1 VSNDLHT
8 AGDQH
13 AELTPPR
20 VATEGEFKL
29 RVALEEMVRRRA
41 SDLHLKVGRPPVLRI
56 HGELVITE
64 LPVLRVDDA
73 KRCADQILSPAQR
86 DEFAQRKELDF
97 AIGVQGLGRFRVNLF
112 QQRGTLG
119 FALRA
124 IPFEIPSISDL
135 QLPPIIEDIAVSP
148 RGLILVTGVTGSG
161 KSTTLAA
168 MIRHLGNSRPTNVVT
183 IEDPIEF
190 LHRDQLSL
198 ISQREVGTDTVSFH
212 DALRHVLRQDPD
224 VVMLGEI
231 RDVESMET
239 VLKAAN
245 TGHAVFTTLHT
256 TDASQTITRII
267 SFFPAHQHT
276 EIRGILA
283 DGLRAIISL
292 RLIPRTDGLGRVPAA
307 EIMVNTALIAERI
320 RTGDLMHTLSDLIS
334 EGRSQYGMQTFDQ
347 SLMDL
352 YRRGLVSHDDAVRYA
367 TNPSEFVL
375 RASGVEVASEMTF
388 DAGLGDQRR
397 G

>member
-1 VSNDLHT
+1 VSSESN
-8 AGDQH
+8 AASEQH
-13 AELTPPR
+13 ADLAPR
-20 VATEGEFKL
+20 RSPAEGEFKL

-56 HGELVITE
+56 HGELVLTD
-64 LPVLRVDDA
+64 LPVLRPDDA
-73 KRCADQILSPAQR
+73 KKCADQILSPQQR
-86 DEFAQRKELDF
+86 EEFAQRKELDF

-148 RGLILVTGVTGSG
+148 RGLILVTGITGSG

-198 ISQREVGTDTVSFH
+198 ISQREVGTDTISFH
-212 DALRHVLRQDPD
+212 EALRHVLRQDPD

-239 VLKAAN
+239 VLKASN

-267 SFFPAHQHT
+267 SFFPSHQHT

-292 RLIPRTDGLGRVPAA
+292 RLIPRADGMGRVPAA

-320 RTGDLMHTLSDLIS
+320 RTGDLLHTIGDLIS

-352 YRRGLVSHDDAVRYA
+352 YRRGLITHDDAVRYA

-375 RASGVEVASEMTF
+375 RASGVEVASDMTF
-388 DAGLGDQRR
+388 QNFGDKRE

>member
-1 VSNDLHT
+1 
-8 AGDQH
+8 
-13 AELTPPR
+13 
-20 VATEGEFKL
+20 
-29 RVALEEMVRRRA
+29 
-41 SDLHLKVGRPPVLRI
+41 
-56 HGELVITE
+56 
-64 LPVLRVDDA
+64 
-73 KRCADQILSPAQR
+73 
-86 DEFAQRKELDF
+86 
-97 AIGVQGLGRFRVNLF
+97 VQGLGRFRVNLF

-148 RGLILVTGVTGSG
+148 RGLILVTGITGSG

-239 VLKAAN
+239 VLKASN

-267 SFFPAHQHT
+267 SFFPSHQHT
-276 EIRGILA
+276 EVRGILA

-292 RLIPRTDGLGRVPAA
+292 RLIPRADGMGRVPAA

-320 RTGDLMHTLSDLIS
+320 RTGDLLHTIGDLIS

-352 YRRGLVSHDDAVRYA
+352 YRGGLVTHDDAVRYA

-375 RASGVEVASEMTF
+375 RASGVEVASDMTF
-388 DAGLGDQRR
+388 QNFGDKRE